1 MTTRNIF
8 LCIQCI
14 IYIFTLV
21 LFAIKVAN
29 VELLI
34 LMTLAFVTFI
44 GLYLSSK
51 SRERK

>member
-44 GLYLSSK
+44 GPLPLVK
-51 SRERK
+51 SRDRK